1 MNFEDFQLDSCFLSN
16 VRALGYVAPTPIQE
30 QAIPPVKAGRDVM
43 GLAQTG
49 TGKTAAFLL
58 PILNRLKA
66 EPRHGAKPRCLV
78 IAPTRELAE
87 QILDSARDLGRNTGL
102 RYASIY
108 GGVGYAPQI
117 QKMRSGLDVVV
128 ACPGRLLDHLDQG
141 NVDLSDVQVLVLD
154 EADHMFDMGFLP
166 TIRKIL
172 AKLPK
177 ERQTLLFS
185 ATMPEDIRRLAQD
198 ILRDPVTVRVGQLAP
213 VETVS
218 HAAYPVPQHLK
229 TPLLLELLQHNETGS
244 VLVFTRTKHR
254 ARRVGEQL
262 AKAGHKAASIQGNLS
277 QNKRQAALDG
287 FRSGAHRILV
297 ATDIAARGIDVSLVA
312 HVVNYDVPDTADAYT
327 HRIGR
332 TGRAERTGD
341 AATFVTPEDGAM
353 IRAIEHV
360 LRKPLARKTL
370 EGFDYSVPRPAKDT
384 EFARPP
390 LQPRGRKAAPARV
403 EKRSERPE
411 KKAERQSEQRAEA
424 QPRAEGQRR
433 RPERGQQ
440 AAEPRRER
448 AQRPEGRRENTRRED
463 SRREGG
469 RRDGQRREGQPRD
482 RQPRAEARTDS
493 PRIGYS
499 NRKRPWSSDFSR
511 DEHGQHGQRAR
522 AGGNRGE
529 ANGNVATR
537 SKKEEPNGN
546 VLEPRP
552 RVAEDRYDDAPRVA
566 PRYDNR

>member
-1 MNFEDFQLDSCFLSN
+1 LNFEDFQLDSCFLSN

-30 QAIPPVKAGRDVM
+30 QAIPSVKEGRDVM

-58 PILNRLKA
+58 PILDRLKA
-66 EPRHGAKPRCLV
+66 EPRKGPKPRCLV

-102 RYASIY
+102 RYTSIY

-117 QKMRSGLDVVV
+117 QKLRTGVDLVV

-166 TIRKIL
+166 TIRKIM

-213 VETVS
+213 VHTVS
-218 HAAYPVPQHLK
+218 HAAYPVAQHLK
-229 TPLLLELLQHNETGS
+229 TPLLLDLLQRTETGS

-287 FRSGAHRILV
+287 FRSGQHRVLV

-312 HVVNYDVPDTADAYT
+312 HVVNYDMPDTADAYT

-332 TGRAERTGD
+332 TGRAERTGE
-341 AATFVTPEDGAM
+341 AYTFITPEDGAM
-353 IRAIEHV
+353 VRAIEGR
-360 LRKPLARKTL
+360 LGKPLARKYL
-370 EGFDYSVPRPAKDT
+370 EGFDYKAPRPAKDT

-390 LQPRGRKAAPARV
+390 LQPRGNRRPAQSRDD
-403 EKRSERPE
+403 RRPE
-411 KKAERQSEQRAEA
+411 KRAEKRAEPRFEDLDTRREAVRDDNLRRGTERGPRADDSLGNRRETPRRDGVRRDGARPDGQRADGARGRGPRRDGRSEG
-424 QPRAEGQRR
+424 PRAEGF
-433 RPERGQQ
+433 
-440 AAEPRRER
+440 
-448 AQRPEGRRENTRRED
+448 
-463 SRREGG
+463 
-469 RRDGQRREGQPRD
+469 
-482 RQPRAEARTDS
+482 RAET

-499 NRKRPWSSDFSR
+499 NRKRPYSTDLGPAR
-511 DEHGQHGQRAR
+511 D
-522 AGGNRGE
+522 NRTTGE
-529 ANGNVATR
+529 ANGNMASR
-537 SKKEEPNGN
+537 REGEPNGN
-546 VLEPRP
+546 VLDPRP
-552 RVAEDRYDDAPRVA
+552 RAPQEQSPRYDDSPRVA
-566 PRYDNR
+566 PLYINR

>member
-30 QAIPPVKAGRDVM
+30 QAIPPVKEGRDVM

-58 PILNRLKA
+58 PILNRLKN
-66 EPRHGAKPRCLV
+66 EPHKGPRPRCLV

-117 QKMRSGLDVVV
+117 QKLRSGLDVVV

-141 NVDLSDVQVLVLD
+141 NVDLSAVQVLVLD

-172 AKLPK
+172 AKLPA

-229 TPLLLELLQHNETGS
+229 TPLLLELLQRNETGS

-341 AATFVTPEDGAM
+341 AVTFVTPEDGAM

-390 LQPRGRKAAPARV
+390 LQPRGRRAAPVREDKGS
-403 EKRSERPE
+403 EKRGEKRPAKRSDHQPE
-411 KKAERQSEQRAEA
+411 KRAE
-424 QPRAEGQRR
+424 QPRSEARQR
-433 RPERGQQ
+433 RPERGPQG
-440 AAEPRRER
+440 AEPRRER
-448 AQRPEGRRENTRRED
+448 PRHEAANRED

-529 ANGNVATR
+529 ANGNVAPR